1 MRAAAKANMWLKRR
15 ELIKWS
21 RQVFGQGV
29 MTGTDNEG
37 NGVCS
42 YRGSR
47 RRAGGNHTMSGS
59 QSGEGLGCSQDSP

>member
-15 ELIKWS
+15 YLMDWS
-21 RQVFGQGV
+21 RQACGQRA
-29 MTGTDNEG
+29 MSRTDNEA